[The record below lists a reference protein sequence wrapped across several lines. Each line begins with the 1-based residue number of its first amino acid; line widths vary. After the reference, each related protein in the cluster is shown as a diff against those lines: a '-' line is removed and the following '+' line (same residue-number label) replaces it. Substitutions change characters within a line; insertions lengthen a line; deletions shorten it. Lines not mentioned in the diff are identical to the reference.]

1 MEVICLESEAFY
13 SLVEEVVERIKE
25 KEEIKEDK
33 WITLDA
39 AMTLLNV
46 KSKSHMQKLRD
57 EGRIRFSQPD
67 KKIIL
72 YDRLSILNYL
82 ENHAKETF

>member
-1 MEVICLESEAFY
+1 MNVICLEDEAFY
-13 SLVEEVVERIKE
+13 SLIEEVVDRIKE
-25 KEEIKEDK
+25 KEGIKEDK
-33 WITLDA
+33 WITLDE

-57 EGRIRFSQPD
+57 EGRIRFTQPD

-72 YDRLSILNYL
+72 YDRVSILNYL
-82 ENHAKETF
+82 EDHAKETF